1 MIRRLKIGSK
11 FFNLYISTYI
21 PTKTLNVPTY
31 YKYYPLG
38 SGYKEEDW
46 GMANEVDP
54 GQECGLLLTIWAIL
68 AMSKC

>member
-54 GQECGLLLTIWAIL
+54 G
-68 AMSKC
+68 